1 MCYMAPNV
9 HQTQPPMYDMSRN
22 IYVLRASSL
31 YWFILLRSTAI
42 VAPTSLMQFCVEEC
56 QDRFM
61 LTIISSSLYHRFI
74 ILYYSTHILPL

>member
-9 HQTQPPMYDMSRN
+9 HQTQPPMYDMSRK

-31 YWFILLRSTAI
+31 NWFILLRSKAI
-42 VAPTSLMQFCVEEC
+42 VALTSLIQFCVEEC

-61 LTIISSSLYHRFI
+61 LIIISSSPYHRFI